1 MKAEYSVYSA
11 LEDIHFKYER
21 LKALISILQQYTAEC
36 VEIAGAPD
44 NVVEHSLYE
53 IEMGMQENNE
63 KLKEIILNGG
73 IINEKQEKKSA

>member
-1 MKAEYSVYSA
+1 MKAEYAVYSV

-63 KLKEIILNGG
+63 KLKEIILNGEMIG
-73 IINEKQEKKSA
+73 EKLHER

>member
-1 MKAEYSVYSA
+1 MKAEYDVYSA

-63 KLKEIILNGG
+63 KLKEIILNGEMIG
-73 IINEKQEKKSA
+73 EKLHER